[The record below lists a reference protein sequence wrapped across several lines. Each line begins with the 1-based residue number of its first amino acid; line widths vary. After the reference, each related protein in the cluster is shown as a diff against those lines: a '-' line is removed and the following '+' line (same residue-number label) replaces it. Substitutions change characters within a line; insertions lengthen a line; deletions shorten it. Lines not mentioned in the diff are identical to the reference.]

1 MTDAV
6 QRALH
11 AGQYAVPLPHLT
23 PHLCCPATAFPV
35 LSCAIA
41 TAAATV
47 AVAATAAAAA
57 AVACYNT
64 SSCGSAGVHLIR
76 TVRSTCRRL
85 APSSRYFPV
94 PQHTGRGELLTN
106 HGISRPYEAA
116 APSLHLAPCIATC
129 PGGMFLYRLRGV
141 VQVQVRQR
149 RQYGVEKLQAGAVGG
164 SGEKLRRQHSI
175 AV

>member
-35 LSCAIA
+35 LGCAIA
-41 TAAATV
+41 TAAAAV
-47 AVAATAAAAA
+47 AVAATATAA
-57 AVACYNT
+57 AVACYDT
-64 SSCGSAGVHLIR
+64 RSCGSAGVDTIR
-76 TVRSTCRRL
+76 TVRCSARGRL

-94 PQHTGRGELLTN
+94 AQHTGRGELLTN
-106 HGISRPYEAA
+106 HGISRPPKAA
-116 APSLHLAPCIATC
+116 APSLHLAPCLATC
-129 PGGMFLYRLRGV
+129 PEGMFLYRLRGA

-164 SGEKLRRQHSI
+164 AGEKLRRQHSI